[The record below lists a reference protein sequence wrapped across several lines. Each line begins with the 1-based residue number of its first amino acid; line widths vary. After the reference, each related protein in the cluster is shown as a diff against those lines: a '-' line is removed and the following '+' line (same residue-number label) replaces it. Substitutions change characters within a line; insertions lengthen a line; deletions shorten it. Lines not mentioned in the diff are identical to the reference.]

1 MVIIIPPSYILSII
15 MHRNPAHSPHPLQS
29 VVVTGF
35 GWRWVELWKLYVC
48 WSDHDQPYPIYPTI
62 PSFDS
67 GHLSRHSAFFFVS
80 LVIRVVHPFHSFV
93 IVSFCMCIEFIVSLH
108 MSTADSCRGFCISS
122 HPIIICSL
130 LEEAYVPVLC
140 IRFLLICRCKPQK
153 KRGQSLCSRCE
164 WSYHVVIM
172 LYVSVNVAVRSD
184 IISYHIISY
193 HIVSYRSCLSLISH
207 FICTCFH
214 G

>member
-67 GHLSRHSAFFFVS
+67 GHLSRHSAFFFCLPRHSCCSSIPFVRY
-80 LVIRVVHPFHSFV
+80 RVVLYVYRVYRFVTYVDSRLMSRVLYLIPSHHHLFSAGGSICACAVHSLPAHLQV
-93 IVSFCMCIEFIVSLH
+93 Q
-108 MSTADSCRGFCISS
+108 TT
-122 HPIIICSL
+122 
-130 LEEAYVPVLC
+130 
-140 IRFLLICRCKPQK
+140 K